1 MHSVT
6 PNMQA
11 SDIDDIVLDDLVK
24 GMPGGTTGLRMGDI
38 GAQGWNLLRED
49 LPLPAAVLKTDILE
63 HNSQWMSDFLG
74 ASNAVIAPH
83 GKTTMSPQLFDDQLR
98 DGAWAI
104 TVATIAQLQV
114 CRRFG
119 HRRILMA
126 NQPVGRQAVRYI
138 VCELA
143 GDPGFELYVLA
154 DSAAG
159 VEALAKEAER
169 TNLSRPINLLLEG
182 GIKDGRTG
190 CRTLEEAMALA
201 RAIKQQAPWVAL
213 RGIEGFEGTV
223 QGETPTERAD
233 KARAFIEFLGAVAA
247 SCQEEEL
254 FAPGPVILSA
264 GGSTYYD
271 LVVEGFA
278 KADIKG
284 AKLVTRS
291 GCYLSNDSALYKTA
305 FEDVQARSETAR
317 GVAGGLAPALE
328 VWTYVQSLP
337 EPGKAVL
344 TAGRRDLSHDAG
356 LPVPQTWYRP
366 GSTDAPQAIGPGF
379 STIRLHDQHAE
390 IAIPVDCHWQVGDMI
405 SLGISHP
412 CTTFDKWQV
421 LFLVDTGYNVTGA
434 IRTFF

>member
-1 MHSVT
+1 
-6 PNMQA
+6 MQA
-11 SDIDDIVLDDLVK
+11 IDIDDIILDDLVK
-24 GMPGGTTGLRMGDI
+24 GIPGGTTGLRLGDV
-38 GAQGWNLLRED
+38 GRQGWNLLHED
-49 LPLPAAVLKTDILE
+49 LPLPAAILKTDILH
-63 HNSQWMSDFLG
+63 HNSQWMTAFLG

-119 HRRILMA
+119 HQRILMA

-138 VCELA
+138 VGELA
-143 GDPGFELYVLA
+143 ADPKFELYVLA
-154 DSAAG
+154 DSVAG
-159 VEALAKEAER
+159 IEALANEAER
-169 TNLSRPINLLLEG
+169 VGLPHPVNLLLEG
-182 GIKDGRTG
+182 GTQSGRTG
-190 CRTLEEAMALA
+190 CRTMEGAMALA
-201 RAIKQQAPWVAL
+201 RAIRQRAPWVAL

-223 QGETPTERAD
+223 QGETPAEKTAN
-233 KARAFIEFLGAVAA
+233 ARDFIDFLGAVASA
-247 SCQEEEL
+247 CQEEGL

-278 KADIKG
+278 KADIND

-305 FEDVQARSETAR
+305 FEDVRARSETAR
-317 GVAGGLAPALE
+317 SVTGGLAPALE

-366 GSTDAPQAIGPGF
+366 GTADAPQAIGPGI
-379 STIRLHDQHAE
+379 STLRLHDQHAE
-390 IAIPVDCHWQVGDMI
+390 ITIPDDCPWQVGDMI

-421 LFLVDTGYNVTGA
+421 LFLVDADYNVTGA